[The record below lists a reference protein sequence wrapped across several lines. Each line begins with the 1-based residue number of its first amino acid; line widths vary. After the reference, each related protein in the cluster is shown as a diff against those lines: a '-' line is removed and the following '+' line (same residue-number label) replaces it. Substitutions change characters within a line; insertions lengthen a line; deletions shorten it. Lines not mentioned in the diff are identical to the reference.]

1 MPTTEPLTTV
11 GALSDRLD
19 DPLLRIADV
28 RWYLNEP
35 DRGREEFDAGH
46 IPGAVFVDLDS
57 HLSARS
63 GPGRHPLPDR
73 ATFAATL
80 GALGFGDDHHIVAY
94 DDSGGAVA
102 ARLWW
107 MLRWIGH
114 EACSVLDGGLAA
126 WKWAGLDL
134 EMGTSACPPATL
146 SVGESLTRTIDRD
159 RLAGALDD
167 FTIIDARARERFRGD
182 TEPVDAKAG
191 HIPSARNIPYAENL
205 AADGR
210 FLPPTLLSARYR
222 AEAAGRDTV
231 VYCGSGVNACHAA
244 LTMTVAGL
252 DEPTLYP
259 GSWSDWSSTD
269 LPIATGDA
277 EPRP

>member
-1 MPTTEPLTTV
+1 MPTPEPLTTV
-11 GALSDRLD
+11 EVLAERLG

-35 DRGREEFDAGH
+35 DRGRQEFDAGH
-46 IPGAVFVDLDS
+46 IPGAVFVDLETD
-57 HLSARS
+57 LSAQS
-63 GPGRHPLPDR
+63 GPGRHPLPER
-73 ATFAATL
+73 AFFAATL
-80 GALGFGDDHHIVAY
+80 EALGFGDDHHIVAY

-114 EACSVLDGGLAA
+114 EACSVLDGGLTA
-126 WKWAGLDL
+126 WRSAGMD
-134 EMGTSACPPATL
+134 MDTGPTAHQPATL
-146 SVGESLTRTIDRD
+146 TVGESLTLTIEREA
-159 RLAGALDD
+159 LASALDE

-210 FLPPTLLSARYR
+210 FLPSPLLSARYR
-222 AEAAGRDTV
+222 AEGAGRDTV

-244 LTMTVAGL
+244 LAMTVAGL

-277 EPRP
+277 EPDS